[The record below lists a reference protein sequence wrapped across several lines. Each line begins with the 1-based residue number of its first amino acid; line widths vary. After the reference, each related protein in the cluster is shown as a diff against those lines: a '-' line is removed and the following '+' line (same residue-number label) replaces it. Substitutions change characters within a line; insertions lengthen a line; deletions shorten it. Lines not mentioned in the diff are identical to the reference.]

1 MFEIDLA
8 SFRNR
13 RTAAE
18 GEAIK
23 AIRSGSYTLAI
34 LKLIDAI
41 SFSAAEDELQFQR
54 EVLRDDHRDKQD
66 R

>member
-13 RTAAE
+13 RAAAE
-18 GEAIK
+18 AEAIK
-23 AIRSGSYTLAI
+23 AITSGSYTLAM
-34 LKLIDAI
+34 LKLVDAI

-54 EVLRDDHRDKQD
+54 EVLDDD
-66 R
+66 RHDER